1 METLKKYWKWL
12 LVLALVI
19 LVCLANRQSLPEIL
33 REVGKTPPMVI
44 GAACLLSAGY
54 FLAEGA
60 VIHYTDKTVPAGI
73 YLQEGISCALYCA
86 FTGWPHWGAVPAW
99 RKSTI

>member
-60 VIHYTDKTVPAGI
+60 VIHYMTTRYRPEFTCR
-73 YLQEGISCALYCA
+73 EGISCSLYCA
-86 FTGWPHWGAVPAW
+86 FYRVATLGSGFGVAE
-99 RKSTI
+99 IY

>member
-33 REVGKTPPMVI
+33 REVGKTPLMVI

-54 FLAEGA
+54 FLA
-60 VIHYTDKTVPAGI
+60 
-73 YLQEGISCALYCA
+73 
-86 FTGWPHWGAVPAW
+86 
-99 RKSTI
+99 